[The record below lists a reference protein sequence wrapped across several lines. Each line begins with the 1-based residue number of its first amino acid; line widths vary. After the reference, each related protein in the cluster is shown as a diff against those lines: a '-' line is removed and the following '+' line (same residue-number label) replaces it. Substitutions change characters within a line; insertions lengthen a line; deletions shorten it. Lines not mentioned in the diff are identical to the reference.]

1 MQFKKCE
8 ILSHIVFLCNHII
21 AVLIGTPTSNT
32 GTNTFSSDRRRFA
45 SVKRSAFGTARKLT
59 LAGRSQSLRIKRNTE
74 PLRPHTSNGRS
85 GSGTIATVPLYM
97 PTSQKTSRS
106 ASNSTPLF
114 NTSLLELKEPVE
126 LDIPCDPDDVTSSL
140 EFRKRKSSQDNPG
153 YDPRGMLSNY
163 LFSNR

>member
-1 MQFKKCE
+1 M
-8 ILSHIVFLCNHII
+8 VFSLP
-21 AVLIGTPTSNT
+21 GTPTANT
-32 GTNTFSSDRRRFA
+32 GTNTFASDRRRFA

-74 PLRPHTSNGRS
+74 SLRPHTSNGRS

-97 PTSQKTSRS
+97 PSSQKTSRS

-126 LDIPCDPDDVTSSL
+126 LDIPCDPDEVVSSSH
-140 EFRKRKSSQDNPG
+140 EFQIRKFSQDNPG
-153 YDPRGMLSNY
+153 YDPRGTLRNNNESNGCLIFLHQRHFVY
-163 LFSNR
+163 L